1 MRIDQAS
8 AAALAAMAQR
18 QRAKDTDRPAF
29 EVDLG
34 RKAGE
39 TRSSVGPGAPAGLDT
54 LLALQMV
61 PAAGDPLE
69 RRRRGVKRGRTI
81 LSALDDLKVAILE
94 GRVPIDRLA
103 HLAASVGERERD
115 SGDEKLEALLDEIEL
130 RARVELA
137 KLGR

>member
-34 RKAGE
+34 RKAGDS
-39 TRSSVGPGAPAGLDT
+39 RSASGPGAPAGLDA

-69 RRRRGVKRGRTI
+69 RRRRGVKRGRMI

-103 HLAASVGERERD
+103 QLAASVGERERD
-115 SGDEKLEALLDEIEL
+115 TGDDRLEALLDEIEL